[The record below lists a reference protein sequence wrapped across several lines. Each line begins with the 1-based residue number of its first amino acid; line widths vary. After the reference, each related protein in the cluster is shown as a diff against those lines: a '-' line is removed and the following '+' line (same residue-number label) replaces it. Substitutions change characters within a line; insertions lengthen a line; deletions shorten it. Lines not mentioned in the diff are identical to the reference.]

1 MRQAYGAVWE
11 GGVIIGSTNLP
22 PTGIRTLG
30 IYKDASRTRLARR
43 AGFYALEL
51 FFLLQ
56 LGTIVWD
63 LATVLGDIGLFGD
76 DMCILAGLLL
86 TLAKKWHSVLY
97 IDELSECIEQM
108 QTYHEHY
115 LLQGEW
121 FVRRMRHQNLQER
134 MLQDASKLLATLLAS
149 CLMVNAL
156 FSNGET
162 LILRAIYPFST
173 ATTLG
178 YGCVFV
184 CQAFLIV
191 YVLYSMVLIDCI
203 GAQALSQMALLFC
216 MQRKQFELIGAD
228 LQLPPDG
235 PLHGDRS
242 IRDQLYS
249 AIASHQQLLSPERP
263 LLFTGS
269 FCNRLKRLYEPNIMA
284 QFVCS
289 MLIICLTAFELMFA
303 KGDPMQMVRFGA
315 YMLAGFYQV
324 FVWSFFGNRVTNMS
338 TGISDATISCNWIVL
353 ADGLKKDLRFTTM
366 RSQKPFVID
375 VYWLFP
381 LTYETF
387 IAVRVSRGLTRKQNS
402 FCEVFLFCSFLSPIL
417 LHTISHLQILSRS
430 YSIFTLLR
438 TMIE

>member
-1 MRQAYGAVWE
+1 
-11 GGVIIGSTNLP
+11 
-22 PTGIRTLG
+22 
-30 IYKDASRTRLARR
+30 
-43 AGFYALEL
+43 
-51 FFLLQ
+51 
-56 LGTIVWD
+56 
-63 LATVLGDIGLFGD
+63 
-76 DMCILAGLLL
+76 MCILAGLLL
-86 TLAKKWHSVLY
+86 TLAKKWHCVLY
-97 IDELSECIEQM
+97 IDELWECVEQM

-121 FVRRMRHQNLQER
+121 FVRRMRRQNLQER

-149 CLMVNAL
+149 CLMVNVRIYGILVQEFTIFEDGLRLIFYSTQCSLGTLFQRRNAYPACHLSLQHGHHAWLRVCVRLSGLSDRLRTVQHGADRLYRRASAQPDGATVLHAAQTVRADRGRSSAAPRGPPPRRPVDTGPGVQCDSFTPAVAVVSIGKTRMSLAL
-156 FSNGET
+156 FST
-162 LILRAIYPFST
+162 
-173 ATTLG
+173 
-178 YGCVFV
+178 
-184 CQAFLIV
+184 
-191 YVLYSMVLIDCI
+191 
-203 GAQALSQMALLFC
+203 
-216 MQRKQFELIGAD
+216 
-228 LQLPPDG
+228 
-235 PLHGDRS
+235 
-242 IRDQLYS
+242 
-249 AIASHQQLLSPERP
+249 PERP

-387 IAVRVSRGLTRKQNS
+387 IA
-402 FCEVFLFCSFLSPIL
+402 
-417 LHTISHLQILSRS
+417 ILSRS